1 MSQRVTKAE
10 PKRGRYRHVD
20 DNVDMMNSATTPLNS
35 PVPLLSL
42 VVQPTTILPSS
53 RQKLISIVEPLVRSP
68 TRRVYHS
75 PLLVPEPL
83 LQSSAA
89 RDTLTFLM
97 MERDWSSMNSTRT

>member
-53 RQKLISIVEPLVRSP
+53 RQQLISIVEPLVRSP
-68 TRRVYHS
+68 TRRVYRS
-75 PLLVPEPL
+75 PLLVPEL
-83 LQSSAA
+83 LQSSAE